1 MSFNLTEKLN
11 NLTHSQRTA
20 LYLFIAAC
28 GVVFLIMLG
37 ILFYLIKDLPDT
49 KSLIEYRPKTI
60 THVYSKDGEKIGE
73 FYRERRTVVAI
84 EQVPEHVLK
93 SFLSA
98 EDAGFWDHQGIDYIA
113 ILRCAIKNTFKG
125 KMCGGSTITQQVAK
139 TFFLSSERKITRKI
153 KEAVLAKRIED
164 TLTKEEI
171 LHLYINQIYFGSGA
185 YGLQS
190 AAEKYFGKDV
200 EELTLAE
207 GALIAGLPKAPSRFS
222 PYKNYPRAK
231 IRQEWIIQRM
241 MELGHITREVAED
254 GLNEKLNLLTK
265 KMKTLW
271 SGQYFTEHV
280 RRYVAEA
287 YGEELLYQG
296 GLHIY
301 TTMDVSMQKAGN
313 RAVDK
318 NLRAHDK
325 RRGYRGPI
333 KTIED
338 PEEVA
343 KFLSKIDK
351 DLENKP
357 LEKAGIYKGIIVE
370 VDEKNKNLV
379 VHIGHNEGV
388 ITASHMKWA
397 KKYIPEGST
406 EDHIWKVERN
416 ELLVEPITIFKVGEV
431 IDVKIRVLPEV
442 DDETPILLKLE
453 QEPLAEASLIAMDSA
468 TGEVRAMVG
477 GSSFGKTQF
486 NRSVQALRQPGS
498 AFKPIVYSA
507 ALDSGYTP
515 ATIII
520 DSPIVFEHTTEG
532 IEPEPELDEDGN
544 IIPREVLRDKDGK
557 VITETEIKKFFW
569 APKNDG
575 GRFYGPTTLR
585 TALTKSRNIV
595 TIKIANEIGVK
606 KITANARALG
616 ITSPLNNDL
625 SMAIGSSALTPME
638 ITTAFAAIS
647 NLGTKT
653 EPLYISKIV
662 DRFGKI
668 LEESEPLFTQA
679 LSPQTAYI
687 TTSLLQGVVQSGTG
701 WRARALGRPAGGKTG
716 TTNGLN
722 DAWFVGFIPGLTA
735 SAWMGYDEEKTLG
748 KGEYGGRAAGPI
760 WVDFMKEATKDLPIE
775 NFPIPEGV
783 EFVKIDKETGKLPD
797 DETYKKMLLNEEL
810 EPKDRKKVI
819 LFEVFKKGTA
829 PTTFSGSNDPNYD
842 DNQPLDLSISE
853 GGIDNN
859 SNSGLIADNPEDLDR
874 SNNSSMD
881 DQEMLD
887 QL

>member
-1 MSFNLTEKLN
+1 MVGF
-11 NLTHSQRTA
+11 
-20 LYLFIAAC
+20 
-28 GVVFLIMLG
+28 FL
-37 ILFYLIKDLPDT
+37 YLIKDLPDT

-60 THVYSKDGEKIGE
+60 THVYSKDGDKIGE
-73 FYRERRTVVAI
+73 FYRERRTVIALD
-84 EQVPEHVLK
+84 QVPDHVLK

-98 EDAGFWDHQGIDYIA
+98 EDSKFFEHSGIDYVGIVRA
-113 ILRCAIKNTFKG
+113 ALYNIFRPGLQGA
-125 KMCGGSTITQQVAK
+125 STITQQVAK
-139 TFFLSSERKITRKI
+139 TFFLSSERKYTRKI

-200 EELTLAE
+200 EDLTLGE

-254 GLNEKLNLLTK
+254 ALNEKLNLLMK
-265 KMKTLW
+265 EMKTLW
-271 SGQYFTEHV
+271 SGRYFTEHI
-280 RRYVAEA
+280 RRYVEEK

-325 RRGYRGPI
+325 RRGYRGPLE
-333 KTIED
+333 TLSDED
-338 PEEVA
+338 EV
-343 KFLSKIDK
+343 KDFLNQIDK
-351 DLENKP
+351 ELENKP
-357 LEKAGIYKGIIVE
+357 LEKGKIYKGVIVE

-397 KKYIPEGST
+397 KRYIPEGT
-406 EDHIWKVERN
+406 TQEDIEKVERDQK
-416 ELLVEPITIFKVGEV
+416 LVEPITVFSVGDV
-431 IDVKIRVLPEV
+431 IYTKIRVLPEI
-442 DDETPILLKLE
+442 DDETPILLALD
-453 QEPLAEASLIAMDSA
+453 QEPLAEASLLSIDSA

-477 GSSFGKTQF
+477 GSSFAKTQF
-486 NRSVQALRQPGS
+486 NRPVQALRQPGS
-498 AFKPIVYSA
+498 AFKPIVYST
-507 ALDSGYTP
+507 ALDNGFTTAS
-515 ATIII
+515 III

-532 IEPEPELDEDGN
+532 LDKDKPTEPKLDENGN
-544 IIPREVLRDKDGK
+544 VIAKEVLLDKDGN
-557 VITETEIKKFFW
+557 VITEEEIKEFFW

-585 TALTKSRNIV
+585 TGLTKSRNIV
-595 TIKIANEIGVK
+595 TIKIANEVGVK

-616 ITSPLNNDL
+616 ITSPLNDDL
-625 SMAIGSSALTPME
+625 SMAIGSSAVTPLEM
-638 ITTAFAAIS
+638 TVAFAAIS
-647 NLGTKT
+647 NLGVRT
-653 EPLYISKIV
+653 EPLFITKIV
-662 DRFGKI
+662 DRYGNI
-668 LEESEPLFTQA
+668 LEENEPLFSQA

-687 TTSLLQGVVQSGTG
+687 MTSLLQGVVQSGTG
-701 WRARALGRPAGGKTG
+701 WRAKALGRPTGGKTG

-722 DAWFVGFIPGLTA
+722 DAWFIGFIPGLTT

-748 KGEYGGRAAGPI
+748 FREYGGRAAGPI
-760 WVDFMKEATKDLPIE
+760 WVDYMKEVIKGMPIE
-775 NFPIPEGV
+775 NFPIPEDI
-783 EFVKIDKETGKLPD
+783 EFVKIDKDTGLLPD
-797 DETYKKMLLNEEL
+797 DETYRKIDENDRL
-810 EPKDRKKVI
+810 EPKDRKKI
-819 LFEVFKKGTA
+819 IIFEVFKKGTA
-829 PTTFSGSNDPNYD
+829 PTSSK
-842 DNQPLDLSISE
+842 DLSDDDGEVQDLFMLE
-853 GGIDNN
+853 GGMDKESGI
-859 SNSGLIADNPEDLDR
+859 NSGLDADAPLPDESEDLPPGTLLPLLD
-874 SNNSSMD
+874 D
-881 DQEMLD
+881 DQQMLD